1 MGCNMNRQIKVVIA
15 DDNEDISSLL
25 SDYLGSDQEISVV
38 GIAKN
43 GVETLDIV
51 NKTNPDILLLDI
63 IMPQLDG
70 LGVLEAMKNIKGKPI
85 TIVYSAIS
93 HDKVTNTA
101 ISLGADYY
109 MVKDTDMKFL
119 KKRIKSF
126 FDKDLEYVK
135 ENNGTGY
142 DFERPQ
148 MLIAQEPVEKKD
160 LATELSHTLQEAGIL
175 PHIKGY
181 QYLRE
186 AIMLVIGDGEY
197 LNAVTKELYP
207 SIAKKFNTTA
217 SRVERAIRHSI
228 EVAWGRGQLENI
240 NSIPGLTVNFEK
252 GKPTNSEFIA
262 LISDNF
268 KLNIDS
274 AK

>member
-1 MGCNMNRQIKVVIA
+1 MNRQIRVVIA

-25 SDYLGSDQEISVV
+25 REYLSSDPELDVV
-38 GIAKN
+38 GVAKN
-43 GVETLDIV
+43 GLETLEIV
-51 NKTNPDILLLDI
+51 NTKNPDILLLDI

-70 LGVLEAMKNIKGKPI
+70 LGVLEAMKNMPNKPI
-85 TIVYSAIS
+85 IIVYSAIS

-101 ISLGADYY
+101 ITLGADYY
-109 MVKDTDMKFL
+109 MVKDIDMKFL

-126 FDKDLEYVK
+126 FSE
-135 ENNGTGY
+135 EPA
-142 DFERPQ
+142 DFENKDW
-148 MLIAQEPVEKKD
+148 EPEGSVGHAAFEPLEKKD
-160 LATELSHTLQEAGIL
+160 LATELSHILQESGIL

-186 AIMLVIGDGEY
+186 AITLVINNVEF

-207 SIAKKFNTTA
+207 SIASKFNTTP

-228 EVAWGRGQLENI
+228 EVAWSRGQLENI
-240 NSIPGLTVNFEK
+240 NNIQGLSVNFEK

-268 KLNIDS
+268 RLNLDS
-274 AK
+274 AR